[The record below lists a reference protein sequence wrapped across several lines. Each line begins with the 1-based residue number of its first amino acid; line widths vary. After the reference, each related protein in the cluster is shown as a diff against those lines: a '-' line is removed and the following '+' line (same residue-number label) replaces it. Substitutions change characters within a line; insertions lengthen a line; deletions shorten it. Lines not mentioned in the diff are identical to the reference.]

1 MKNQKRFHAKNLYLH
16 TGLSKSEIASR
27 LDIDRKTLYLWVR
40 EGAWDRL
47 KMSAENIPALVAE
60 QCYFLI
66 GRLSSYLLSDM
77 RDDMPTTLK
86 EADTI
91 HKLALS
97 INKLKNR
104 STANESMEMFTFFL
118 EGLKK
123 KNPDAVNI
131 ILPYVEDFIS
141 ARSKT
146 YLNDFLPPE
155 FNEHGLIPRSAP
167 RDFTEQKL
175 DEQNYNE
182 IYNNMEP
189 APSEKTG

>member
-16 TGLSKSEIASR
+16 TGLTKTEIAGR
-27 LDIDRKTLYLWVR
+27 LNIERKTLYLWIR

-47 KMSAENIPALVAE
+47 KQSAENVPALVAE

-66 GRLSSYLLSDM
+66 GRLSSHLLSDM
-77 RDDMPTTLK
+77 RDDMPTTHK

-104 STANESMEMFTFFL
+104 STVNESMEMFTFFL

-131 ILPYVEDFIS
+131 ILPHIEEFID
-141 ARSKT
+141 ARADT
-146 YLNDFLPPE
+146 YISDFLPPA
-155 FNEHGLIPRSAP
+155 FNDKGVIPRSQP
-167 RDFTEQKL
+167 RDLTEQKL
-175 DEQNYNE
+175 DEQNYSE
-182 IYNNMEP
+182 IY
-189 APSEKTG
+189 AQT